1 MRRVKMVGLLA
12 IGALLAATTAPRAGT
27 LPAGNRN
34 PSLLNGTYTF
44 NFNGGVTTD
53 SSSRASGAGTIT
65 FDGRGDV
72 VAGII
77 QCDKGAAQYSSAI
90 TGGSYSINNDGS
102 GYATINT
109 AVGGPNSDGVC
120 NEQHGV
126 DLFLGI
132 AGVGTMIH
140 FATDGSDNFYN
151 TGKFVPFNGVMDA
164 Q

>member
-1 MRRVKMVGLLA
+1 MRRVKMVGVLA
-12 IGALLAATTAPRAGT
+12 IGALLVATTAPRAAGN
-27 LPAGNRN
+27 LPPGNRN

-90 TGGSYSINNDGS
+90 TGGSYPS
-102 GYATINT
+102 TTT
-109 AVGGPNSDGVC
+109 AADT
-120 NEQHGV
+120 QR
-126 DLFLGI
+126 
-132 AGVGTMIH
+132 
-140 FATDGSDNFYN
+140 
-151 TGKFVPFNGVMDA
+151 
-164 Q
+164 